1 MTETMMRA
9 DLRVR
14 ITDGTDVGYAEVG
27 DPDGCPV
34 LHLHGTPGSRLEVS
48 IPAARRAAEDLGVR
62 LIALDRPGVGLSP
75 FRRFS
80 IREYPRL
87 VRGFADALGL
97 ERFAVTGVSSGGK
110 YACACA
116 WALPDRVT
124 RAVLASSTCSFDLP
138 GAKATWSR
146 DDRLVYP
153 LASRAPWLLRLM
165 FAKFIRDVRRDPTAI
180 FPMMKSLGPADQEI
194 LGREDFRQMF
204 CRNVAEAFRQGGR
217 GLAHDYTLEARPWGV
232 PLDQIRVPIEIWH
245 GEDDRLVSQQAS
257 RILAGALP
265 GATTH
270 FVPGEGH
277 LLLAGNH
284 AKDAL
289 QSALSG

>member
-1 MTETMMRA
+1 M
-9 DLRVR
+9 
-14 ITDGTDVGYAEVG
+14 
-27 DPDGCPV
+27 
-34 LHLHGTPGSRLEVS
+34 HGTPGSRLEVR

-80 IREYPRL
+80 IREYPQL

-116 WALPDRVT
+116 WGLPDLVT

-138 GAKATWSR
+138 GAKATWSTE
-146 DDRLVYP
+146 DRLVYGI
-153 LASRAPWLLRLM
+153 ANRAPWLLRLM
-165 FAKFIRDVRRDPTAI
+165 FAKLTHDVRRDPAAI
-180 FPMMKSLGPADQEI
+180 FSMLSNLGPADAEI
-194 LGREDFRQMF
+194 LAGENFRQVHGG
-204 CRNVAEAFRQGGR
+204 NVAEALRQGGR
-217 GLAHDYTLEARPWGV
+217 RPAHDYTLEARPWGV
-232 PLDQIRVPIEIWH
+232 PLDQIRVPVEIWH
-245 GEDDRLVSQQAS
+245 GEDDRLVSPQAS

-265 GATTH
+265 GAITH
-270 FVPGEGH
+270 FLPGQGH
-277 LLLAGNH
+277 FLLVGNH

>member
-1 MTETMMRA
+1 MMRA

-14 ITDGTDVGYAEVG
+14 LADGTDVGYAEAG
-27 DPDGCPV
+27 DPGGQPV
-34 LHLHGTPGSRLEVS
+34 LHLHGTPGSRLEVG

-62 LIALDRPGVGLSP
+62 LIGLDRPGVGLSS

-80 IREYPRL
+80 IRGYPQL

-110 YACACA
+110 YVCACA
-116 WALPDRVT
+116 WGLPDLVT
-124 RAVLASSTCSFDLP
+124 RAVLASSTCSSDLP

-146 DDRLVYP
+146 DDRLVYT
-153 LASRAPWLLRLM
+153 LASRAPWLLRVM
-165 FAKFIRDVRRDPTAI
+165 FAKFIHDIRRDPMAI
-180 FPMMKSLGPADQEI
+180 FPMMTSLGPADQEI

-204 CRNVAEAFRQGGR
+204 AQNAAEAFRQGGR
-217 GLAHDYTLEARPWGV
+217 GPARDYTLEARPWGV
-232 PLDQIRVPIEIWH
+232 PLGKIRVPIEIWH
-245 GEDDRLVSQQAS
+245 GEDDRLVSPRAS
-257 RILAGALP
+257 RILAAALP

-277 LLLAGNH
+277 LLMAGNH
-284 AKDAL
+284 AKNAL
-289 QSALSG
+289 RSALSS